1 MSFYVRP
8 EALAVL
14 REKYPNGCTVELIE
28 MCDPYRDMPAGMRG
42 TVLFV
47 DDAAGIH
54 IQWENGSTLA
64 ALYGIDKIKR
74 VD

>member
-8 EALAVL
+8 EVLAVL
-14 REKYPNGCTVELIE
+14 REKYPKGCTVELIE

-54 IQWENGSTLA
+54 VQWENGSTLA